1 MKIAKTICSGTATTM
16 NHTVFRIACQNRASS
31 VNMYL

>member
-1 MKIAKTICSGTATTM
+1 MKIANTICSGTPTTM
-16 NHTVFRIACQNRASS
+16 IHTVFRIACQKHGSF